1 MDINEAIDIIFNIN
15 ESKEAFDIIENNIPQ
30 ITSYLILKLK
40 KIIEKKEIEEIE
52 EFHMILHLILKFRII
67 ETFDFLL
74 EILEFINFRVN
85 IQLFIMT
92 LSKIIHSYEKN
103 IDKLNNYIFSQTNPL
118 SQHIV
123 YKAIILS
130 YEENKEL
137 QKINDFLREIVN
149 YFVNTNFE
157 YFKYEVFLLEIIND
171 NIYFKNYQLI
181 DNKNKLEKLIEK
193 IIIFSEIG
201 YKSENFEKYFCLL
214 YKINPKKFNK
224 IIEIENYIN
233 NIKNEV
239 FDQVEIGLFKKNN
252 NVKKGKLLFK
262 KINKKIEN
270 SNDNLIKITLKKM
283 RKYDFNSRKI
293 PHTKEEYY
301 EEIYNCF
308 DLTGNLVDRY
318 VLVNEKFGEILKK
331 YDILK
336 KKIEELIDKVKEE
349 LNELKKSRYNRKGIL
364 EDIEVVKLKENY
376 IKRRK
381 LEVLFKNQE
390 NIESG
395 LLIFYMKE
403 LETFFK
409 NFSSNEKIDKELKE
423 LSLFSQ
429 NQIDYRIS
437 YYNQIIRKFEFLLA
451 EIPISTLNKIYYNI
465 KFIPYYDNIQN
476 IGRRNLK
483 LSDEEYNNTIIEKIN
498 LKIENHPLN
507 PINLEKY
514 NKNEKDYLNILRK
527 NSSTA
532 IANIKHNISN
542 SICLSKRKKIIEKII
557 NGIENKDYEVV
568 INILPIQIEGL
579 FKDFLEYSL
588 MYEYCQDIEV
598 YNKIMNIDL
607 VQKIDF
613 GIKKNLN
620 MFFDTIAY
628 FKYYFNSLIRNNV
641 AHGNYDFLVDNVK
654 DIKSEIFAL
663 ELLYDLNSIIHTI
676 SETNEIDTAQKYIEE
691 TFDRIK
697 KSEKYNGSN
706 EINMDCL
713 INDLNGT
720 RERFNLSKF
729 KSGLF
734 VSYEA
739 TRILYWIFNPLYE
752 KYLDNNKLKSIR
764 NLIISS
770 QFFSYIKNRIRSNFE
785 NKELMKSMKI
795 IKTSFEL
802 DNEMSL
808 LITEIIKYLNS

>member
-15 ESKEAFDIIENNIPQ
+15 ESKEAFDVIENNIPQ
-30 ITSYLILKLK
+30 ITSHLILKLK

-52 EFHMILHLILKFRII
+52 EFHIILNLILKFKIK
-67 ETFDFLL
+67 ETFNFLL
-74 EILEFINFRVN
+74 EILEFRNRRFD
-85 IQLFIMT
+85 IQLFIVT
-92 LSKIIHSYEKN
+92 LSKIINSHENDINELKN
-103 IDKLNNYIFSQTNPL
+103 YVFSKKDPL
-118 SQHIV
+118 SQYII
-123 YKAIILS
+123 YKVIILS

-149 YFVNTNFE
+149 YFINIDFE
-157 YFKYEVFLLEIIND
+157 YCKYEVFLLEIIND
-171 NIYFKNYQLI
+171 NIYFKNYHLI
-181 DNKNKLEKLIEK
+181 DDKNKLEKLIEK

-201 YKSENFEKYFCLL
+201 YKSENFEKYFYLL

-239 FDQVEIGLFKKNN
+239 FDQAEVGLFKENN
-252 NVKKGKLLFK
+252 DVKKGKLLFR

-270 SNDNLIKITLKKM
+270 SNNNLIKITLKKM

-349 LNELKKSRYNRKGIL
+349 LNELKKSRYNKKGIL

-395 LLIFYMKE
+395 LLIFYRKE

-409 NFSSNEKIDKELKE
+409 NFSSNEKIDKELKK

-429 NQIDYRIS
+429 EQIDYRIS

-483 LSDEEYNNTIIEKIN
+483 LSDEKHNNTIIEEIN

-527 NSSTA
+527 NSSIA
-532 IANIKHNISN
+532 IENIKYNISN
-542 SICLSKRKKIIEKII
+542 SICLSKRKKIIKKII

-588 MYEYCQDIEV
+588 MYEYCQDIRV

-607 VQKIDF
+607 VKKIDF

-641 AHGNYDFLVDNVK
+641 AHGNHDFLIDNVK

-697 KSEKYNGSN
+697 KSEKYNESN
-706 EINMDCL
+706 MNCL

-752 KYLDNNKLKSIR
+752 KYFDNDKLKSIR

-770 QFFSYIKNRIRSNFE
+770 QFFLYIKNRIRSNFE
-785 NKELMKSMKI
+785 NKELLKSMKI
-795 IKTSFEL
+795 IKTSFESEL
-802 DNEMSL
+802 NDEMSL
-808 LITEIIKYLNS
+808 LIKEIIVYLNS

>member
-15 ESKEAFDIIENNIPQ
+15 ESKEAFDVIENNIPQ

>member
-15 ESKEAFDIIENNIPQ
+15 ESKEAFDVIENNILQ

-52 EFHMILHLILKFRII
+52 EFHMILHLILKFRIR

-137 QKINDFLREIVN
+137 QKINDFLRKIVN
-149 YFVNTNFE
+149 YFINTDFE
-157 YFKYEVFLLEIIND
+157 YFKYEVFLIEIIND
-171 NIYFKNYQLI
+171 NVYFKNYQLV
-181 DNKNKLEKLIEK
+181 DDKNKLEKLIEK

-201 YKSENFEKYFCLL
+201 YKSENFEKYFYLL

-239 FDQVEIGLFKKNN
+239 FDQDEVGLFKEND

-262 KINKKIEN
+262 KINKKIED

-318 VLVNEKFGEILKK
+318 ILVNEKFGKILKK

-336 KKIEELIDKVKEE
+336 NKIEKLIDKVKEE
-349 LNELKKSRYNRKGIL
+349 LNELKKSRYSKKGIL
-364 EDIEVVKLKENY
+364 KDTEVVKLKENY

-381 LEVLFKNQE
+381 LEALFKNQE

-395 LLIFYMKE
+395 LLIFYRKE

-429 NQIDYRIS
+429 EQIDYRIS

-476 IGRRNLK
+476 IGRKNLK
-483 LSDEEYNNTIIEKIN
+483 LSDEEHNNTIIKEIN
-498 LKIENHPLN
+498 LKIENHSLN

-514 NKNEKDYLNILRK
+514 NRNEKNYLNILRK

>member
-1 MDINEAIDIIFNIN
+1 
-15 ESKEAFDIIENNIPQ
+15 
-30 ITSYLILKLK
+30 
-40 KIIEKKEIEEIE
+40 
-52 EFHMILHLILKFRII
+52 MILHLILKFRII

>member
-1 MDINEAIDIIFNIN
+1 MEINEALNVIFNTN
-15 ESKEAFDIIENNIPQ
+15 ELQEAFDVIKNNISQ
-30 ITSYLILKLK
+30 ITSHLILKIK
-40 KIIEKKEIEEIE
+40 KIIEKKEINEIE
-52 EFHMILHLILKFRII
+52 EFHIILHLILKFKIK

-74 EILEFINFRVN
+74 EILEFINCRVN
-85 IQLFIMT
+85 RQLFLMT
-92 LSKIIHSYEKN
+92 LSKIINSHEN
-103 IDKLNNYIFSQTNPL
+103 DINELNNYVFSKKYPL
-118 SQHIV
+118 SQYIL

-149 YFVNTNFE
+149 YFINTDFE

-181 DNKNKLEKLIEK
+181 DDKNKLEKLIEK

-201 YKSENFEKYFCLL
+201 YKSENFEKYFYLL

-239 FDQVEIGLFKKNN
+239 FDQAEVGLFKENN
-252 NVKKGKLLFK
+252 DVKKGKLLFK
-262 KINKKIEN
+262 KINKKIKN
-270 SNDNLIKITLKKM
+270 SNNNLIKITLKKM

-336 KKIEELIDKVKEE
+336 KKIEKLIDKVKEE
-349 LNELKKSRYNRKGIL
+349 LNELKKSRYNKKGIL

-395 LLIFYMKE
+395 LLIFYRKE

-409 NFSSNEKIDKELKE
+409 NFSSNEKIDKELKK

-429 NQIDYRIS
+429 EQIDYRIS

-483 LSDEEYNNTIIEKIN
+483 LSDEKHNNTIIEEIN

-527 NSSTA
+527 NSSIA
-532 IANIKHNISN
+532 IENIKYNISN
-542 SICLSKRKKIIEKII
+542 SICLSKRKKIIKKII

-588 MYEYCQDIEV
+588 MYEYCQDIRV

-607 VQKIDF
+607 FKKIDF

-641 AHGNYDFLVDNVK
+641 AHGNHDFLIDNVK

-697 KSEKYNGSN
+697 KSEKYNESN
-706 EINMDCL
+706 MNCL

-752 KYLDNNKLKSIR
+752 KYFDNDKLKSIR

-770 QFFSYIKNRIRSNFE
+770 QFFLYIKNRIRSNFE
-785 NKELMKSMKI
+785 NKELLKSMQI
-795 IKTSFEL
+795 IKTDCKSKL
-802 DNEMSL
+802 DKEMVL
-808 LITEIIKYLNS
+808 LITEIITYLNS

>member
-15 ESKEAFDIIENNIPQ
+15 ESKEAFDVIENNIPQ

-409 NFSSNEKIDKELKE
+409 NFSSNEKIKE

>member
-15 ESKEAFDIIENNIPQ
+15 ESKEAFDVIENNIPQ
-30 ITSYLILKLK
+30 ITSHLILKLK

-52 EFHMILHLILKFRII
+52 EFHIILNLILKFKIK
-67 ETFDFLL
+67 ETFNFLL
-74 EILEFINFRVN
+74 EILEFRNRRFD
-85 IQLFIMT
+85 IQLFIVT
-92 LSKIIHSYEKN
+92 LSKIINSHENDINELKN
-103 IDKLNNYIFSQTNPL
+103 YVFSKKDPL
-118 SQHIV
+118 SQYII
-123 YKAIILS
+123 YKVIILS

-149 YFVNTNFE
+149 YFININFE
-157 YFKYEVFLLEIIND
+157 YCKYEVFLLEIIND
-171 NIYFKNYQLI
+171 NIYFKNYHLI
-181 DNKNKLEKLIEK
+181 DDKNKLEKLIEK

-201 YKSENFEKYFCLL
+201 YKSENFEKYFYLL

-239 FDQVEIGLFKKNN
+239 FDQAEVGLFKENN
-252 NVKKGKLLFK
+252 DVKKGKLLFR

-270 SNDNLIKITLKKM
+270 SNNNLIKITLKKM

-349 LNELKKSRYNRKGIL
+349 LNELKKSRYNKKGIL

-395 LLIFYMKE
+395 LLIFYRKE

-409 NFSSNEKIDKELKE
+409 NFSSNEKIDKELKK

-429 NQIDYRIS
+429 EQIDYRIS

-483 LSDEEYNNTIIEKIN
+483 LSDEKHNNTIIEEIN

-527 NSSTA
+527 NSSIA
-532 IANIKHNISN
+532 IENIKYNISN
-542 SICLSKRKKIIEKII
+542 SICLSKRKKIIKKII

-588 MYEYCQDIEV
+588 MYEYCQDIRV

-607 VQKIDF
+607 VKKIDF

-641 AHGNYDFLVDNVK
+641 AHGNHDFLIDNVK

-697 KSEKYNGSN
+697 KSEKYNESN
-706 EINMDCL
+706 MNCL

-752 KYLDNNKLKSIR
+752 KYFDNDKLKSIR

-770 QFFSYIKNRIRSNFE
+770 QFFLYIKNRIRSNFE
-785 NKELMKSMKI
+785 NKELLKSMKI
-795 IKTSFEL
+795 IKTSFESEL
-802 DNEMSL
+802 NDEMSL
-808 LITEIIKYLNS
+808 LIKEIIVYLNS

>member
-1 MDINEAIDIIFNIN
+1 MEINEALNVIFNTN
-15 ESKEAFDIIENNIPQ
+15 ELQEAFDVIKNNISQ
-30 ITSYLILKLK
+30 ITSHLILKLK
-40 KIIEKKEIEEIE
+40 KIIEKKEINEIE
-52 EFHMILHLILKFRII
+52 EFHMILHLILKFKIK

-74 EILEFINFRVN
+74 EILEFINCRVN
-85 IQLFIMT
+85 RQLFIMT
-92 LSKIIHSYEKN
+92 LSKIINSHEN
-103 IDKLNNYIFSQTNPL
+103 DINELNNYVFSKKDPL
-118 SQHIV
+118 SQYIL

-137 QKINDFLREIVN
+137 QKINYFLREIVN
-149 YFVNTNFE
+149 YFINTDFE

-181 DNKNKLEKLIEK
+181 DDKNKLEKLIEK

-201 YKSENFEKYFCLL
+201 YKSENFEKYFYLL

-239 FDQVEIGLFKKNN
+239 FDQAEVGLFKENN
-252 NVKKGKLLFK
+252 DVKKGKLLFK
-262 KINKKIEN
+262 KINKKIKN

-301 EEIYNCF
+301 EEIYSCF

-349 LNELKKSRYNRKGIL
+349 LNELKKSRYNKKGIL

-395 LLIFYMKE
+395 LLIFYRKE

-409 NFSSNEKIDKELKE
+409 NFSSNEKIDKELKK

-429 NQIDYRIS
+429 EQIDYRIS

-483 LSDEEYNNTIIEKIN
+483 LSDEKHNNTIIEEIN
-498 LKIENHPLN
+498 LKIDNHPLN
-507 PINLEKY
+507 PINLEEY

-532 IANIKHNISN
+532 IENIKRNISN

-641 AHGNYDFLVDNVK
+641 AHGNYDFLIDNVK

-691 TFDRIK
+691 TFDRIE
-697 KSEKYNGSN
+697 KSEKCNESN
-706 EINMDCL
+706 MNCL

-739 TRILYWIFNPLYE
+739 TRILYWIFKPLYE
-752 KYLDNNKLKSIR
+752 KYFNNDKLKSIR

-770 QFFSYIKNRIRSNFE
+770 QFFLYIKNRIRSNFE
-785 NKELMKSMKI
+785 NKELLKSMQI
-795 IKTSFEL
+795 IKTDCKSKL
-802 DNEMSL
+802 DKEMVL
-808 LITEIIKYLNS
+808 LITEIITYLNS

>member
-15 ESKEAFDIIENNIPQ
+15 ESKEAFDVIENNIPQ
-30 ITSYLILKLK
+30 ITSHLILKLK

-52 EFHMILHLILKFRII
+52 EFHIILNLILKFKIR

-74 EILEFINFRVN
+74 EILEFRNRRFN
-85 IQLFIMT
+85 IQLFIVT
-92 LSKIIHSYEKN
+92 LSKIINSHENDINELKN
-103 IDKLNNYIFSQTNPL
+103 YVFSKKDPL
-118 SQHIV
+118 SQYII
-123 YKAIILS
+123 YKVIILS

-149 YFVNTNFE
+149 YFINTDFE
-157 YFKYEVFLLEIIND
+157 YCKYEVFLLEIIND
-171 NIYFKNYQLI
+171 NIYFKNYHLI
-181 DNKNKLEKLIEK
+181 DDKNKLEKLIEK

-201 YKSENFEKYFCLL
+201 YKSENFEKYFYLL

-239 FDQVEIGLFKKNN
+239 FDQAEVGLFKENN
-252 NVKKGKLLFK
+252 DVKKGKLLFR

-349 LNELKKSRYNRKGIL
+349 LNELKKSRYNKKGIL

-395 LLIFYMKE
+395 LLIFYRKE

-409 NFSSNEKIDKELKE
+409 NFSSNEKIDKELKK

-429 NQIDYRIS
+429 EQIDYRIS

-483 LSDEEYNNTIIEKIN
+483 LSDEKHNNTIIEEIN

-527 NSSTA
+527 NSSIA
-532 IANIKHNISN
+532 IENIKYNISN
-542 SICLSKRKKIIEKII
+542 SICLSKRKKIIKKII
-557 NGIENKDYEVV
+557 NGIENKNYEVV

-588 MYEYCQDIEV
+588 MYEYCQDIRV

-607 VQKIDF
+607 VKKIDF

-641 AHGNYDFLVDNVK
+641 AHGNHDFLIDNVK

-697 KSEKYNGSN
+697 KSEKYNESN
-706 EINMDCL
+706 MNCL

-752 KYLDNNKLKSIR
+752 KYFDNDKLKSIR

-770 QFFSYIKNRIRSNFE
+770 QFFLYIKNRIRSNFE
-785 NKELMKSMKI
+785 NKELLKSMQI
-795 IKTSFEL
+795 IKTSFESEL
-802 DNEMSL
+802 NDEMSL
-808 LITEIIKYLNS
+808 LIKEIIVYLNS

>member
-15 ESKEAFDIIENNIPQ
+15 ESKEAFDVIENNIPQ
-30 ITSYLILKLK
+30 ITSHLILKLK

-52 EFHMILHLILKFRII
+52 EFHIILNLILKFKIK
-67 ETFDFLL
+67 ETFNFLL
-74 EILEFINFRVN
+74 EILEFRNRRFD
-85 IQLFIMT
+85 IQLFIVT
-92 LSKIIHSYEKN
+92 LSKIINSHENDINELKN
-103 IDKLNNYIFSQTNPL
+103 YVFSKKDPL
-118 SQHIV
+118 SQYII
-123 YKAIILS
+123 YKVIILS

-149 YFVNTNFE
+149 YFINIDFE
-157 YFKYEVFLLEIIND
+157 YCKYEVFLLEIIND
-171 NIYFKNYQLI
+171 NIYFKNYHLI
-181 DNKNKLEKLIEK
+181 DDKNKLEKLIEK

-201 YKSENFEKYFCLL
+201 YKSENFEKYFYLL

-239 FDQVEIGLFKKNN
+239 FDQAEVGLFKENN
-252 NVKKGKLLFK
+252 DVKKGKLLFR

-270 SNDNLIKITLKKM
+270 SNNNLIKITLKKM

-349 LNELKKSRYNRKGIL
+349 LNELKKSRYNKKGIL

-395 LLIFYMKE
+395 LLIFYRKE

-409 NFSSNEKIDKELKE
+409 NFSSNEKIDKELKK

-429 NQIDYRIS
+429 EQIDYRIS

-483 LSDEEYNNTIIEKIN
+483 LSDEKHNNTIIEEIN

-527 NSSTA
+527 NSSIA
-532 IANIKHNISN
+532 IENIKYNISN
-542 SICLSKRKKIIEKII
+542 SICLSKRKKIIKKII

-588 MYEYCQDIEV
+588 MYEYCQDIRV

-607 VQKIDF
+607 VKKIDF

-641 AHGNYDFLVDNVK
+641 AHGNHDFLIDNVK

-676 SETNEIDTAQKYIEE
+676 SETNEIDTAQEYIEE

-697 KSEKYNGSN
+697 KSEKYNESN
-706 EINMDCL
+706 MNCL

-752 KYLDNNKLKSIR
+752 KYFDNDKLKSIR

-770 QFFSYIKNRIRSNFE
+770 QFFLYIKNRIRSNFE
-785 NKELMKSMKI
+785 NKELLKSMKI
-795 IKTSFEL
+795 IKTSFESEL
-802 DNEMSL
+802 NDEMSL
-808 LITEIIKYLNS
+808 LIKEIIVYLNS

>member
-15 ESKEAFDIIENNIPQ
+15 ESKEAFDVIENNIPQ

-676 SETNEIDTAQKYIEE
+676 SETHEIDTAQKYIEE

>member
-1 MDINEAIDIIFNIN
+1 MDINEAIYIIFNIN
-15 ESKEAFDIIENNIPQ
+15 ESKEAFDVIENNIPQ
-30 ITSYLILKLK
+30 ITSHLILKLK

-52 EFHMILHLILKFRII
+52 EFHIILNLILKFKIR
-67 ETFDFLL
+67 ETFNFLL
-74 EILEFINFRVN
+74 EILEFINFRFN
-85 IQLFIMT
+85 IQLFIVT
-92 LSKIIHSYEKN
+92 LSKIINSHEN
-103 IDKLNNYIFSQTNPL
+103 DINELNNYVFSKKDPL
-118 SQHIV
+118 SQYII

-149 YFVNTNFE
+149 YFINTNFE

-171 NIYFKNYQLI
+171 NICFKNYQLI
-181 DNKNKLEKLIEK
+181 DDKNKLEKLIEK

-201 YKSENFEKYFCLL
+201 YKSENFEKYFYLL

-239 FDQVEIGLFKKNN
+239 FDQAEESLFKENN

-262 KINKKIEN
+262 KINKKIKN
-270 SNDNLIKITLKKM
+270 SNNNLIKMTLKKM
-283 RKYDFNSRKI
+283 RKYDFNSKKI

-349 LNELKKSRYNRKGIL
+349 LNEPKKSRYNKKRIL

-395 LLIFYMKE
+395 LLIFYRKE

-409 NFSSNEKIDKELKE
+409 NFSSNEKIDKELKK

-429 NQIDYRIS
+429 EKIDYRIS

-483 LSDEEYNNTIIEKIN
+483 LSDEEYNNTIIEEIN
-498 LKIENHPLN
+498 LKIDKHPLN

-514 NKNEKDYLNILRK
+514 NENEKDYLNILRK

-532 IANIKHNISN
+532 IENIKHNISN

-607 VQKIDF
+607 GKKIDF

-620 MFFDTIAY
+620 IFFDTIAY

-641 AHGNYDFLVDNVK
+641 AHGNYDFLIDNVK

-697 KSEKYNGSN
+697 KSEKYNESN
-706 EINMDCL
+706 MNCL

-752 KYLDNNKLKSIR
+752 KYFDNDKLKSIR

-770 QFFSYIKNRIRSNFE
+770 QFFLYIKNRIRSNFE
-785 NKELMKSMKI
+785 NKELLKSMKI
-795 IKTSFEL
+795 IKTSFESEL
-802 DNEMSL
+802 NDEMSL
-808 LITEIIKYLNS
+808 LIKEIIVYLNS

>member
-1 MDINEAIDIIFNIN
+1 MDINEAINIIFNIS
-15 ESKEAFDIIENNIPQ
+15 ESKEAFDVIENNIPQ
-30 ITSYLILKLK
+30 ITSHLILKLK

-52 EFHMILHLILKFRII
+52 EFHIILNLILKFKIR
-67 ETFDFLL
+67 ETFNFLL
-74 EILEFINFRVN
+74 EILEFINCRFN
-85 IQLFIMT
+85 IQLFIVT
-92 LSKIIHSYEKN
+92 LSKIINSHEN
-103 IDKLNNYIFSQTNPL
+103 DINELNNYVFSKKDPL
-118 SQHIV
+118 SQYII

-149 YFVNTNFE
+149 YFINTDFE
-157 YFKYEVFLLEIIND
+157 YCKYEDLLLEIIND

-181 DNKNKLEKLIEK
+181 DDKNKLEKLIEK

-201 YKSENFEKYFCLL
+201 YKSENFENYFYLL

-239 FDQVEIGLFKKNN
+239 FDQAEEGLFKENN
-252 NVKKGKLLFK
+252 DVKKGKLLFK

-270 SNDNLIKITLKKM
+270 SNKNLIKINLKKM

-349 LNELKKSRYNRKGIL
+349 LNELKKSRYNKKGIL

-395 LLIFYMKE
+395 LLIFYRKE
-403 LETFFK
+403 LETFLK
-409 NFSSNEKIDKELKE
+409 NFSSNEKIDKELKK

-429 NQIDYRIS
+429 EQIDYRIS

-483 LSDEEYNNTIIEKIN
+483 LSDEKHNNTIIEEIN

-527 NSSTA
+527 NSSIA
-532 IANIKHNISN
+532 IENIKYNISN
-542 SICLSKRKKIIEKII
+542 SICLSKRKKIIKKII

-641 AHGNYDFLVDNVK
+641 AHGNYDFLIDNVK

-697 KSEKYNGSN
+697 KSEKYNESN
-706 EINMDCL
+706 MNCL

-752 KYLDNNKLKSIR
+752 KYFDNDKLKSIR

-770 QFFSYIKNRIRSNFE
+770 QFFLYIKNRIRSNFE
-785 NKELMKSMKI
+785 NKELLKSMQI
-795 IKTSFEL
+795 IKTSFESEL
-802 DNEMSL
+802 NDEMSL
-808 LITEIIKYLNS
+808 LIKEIIVYLNS